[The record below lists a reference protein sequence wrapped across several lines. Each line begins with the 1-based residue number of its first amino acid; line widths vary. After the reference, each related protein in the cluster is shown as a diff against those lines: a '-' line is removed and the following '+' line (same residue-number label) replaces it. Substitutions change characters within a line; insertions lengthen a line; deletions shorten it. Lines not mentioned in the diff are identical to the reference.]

1 MDRYCNLYRQIILLN
16 SNGNNHSNL
25 LPPSDIGYE
34 KYWIKKS
41 FNLISPKKRK
51 KKNKIKKV
59 IPPINAEIKF
69 DIFFDLTKYIIDKIE
84 IKKMM

>member
-1 MDRYCNLYRQIILLN
+1 M
-16 SNGNNHSNL
+16 
-25 LPPSDIGYE
+25 
-34 KYWIKKS
+34 KS

-69 DIFFDLTKYIIDKIE
+69 DIFFDLKKYIIDKIE
-84 IKKMM
+84 IKKII